1 MKLHLKFSADTCELA
16 RMRDKARRFLL
27 DADIPEMEAEL
38 MVLALDEACTNII
51 RHAYGGCT
59 KRAIRLHME
68 RLRGSVRCL
77 LRDYGASCD
86 PSKIRSRELT
96 DFRPGGLGVRILHS
110 AFDQVLFEPQPRGTR
125 LTLVKTLGHSNAAR
139 VVSAVSQGAL

>member
-1 MKLHLKFSADTCELA
+1 MNLRLKFPADTSEMA
-16 RMRDKARRFLL
+16 AMRDAARDFLL
-27 DADIPEMEAEL
+27 RAGVPEMQAEL

-59 KRAIRLHME
+59 KRAIRMHIRRM
-68 RLRGSVRCL
+68 RSGIHCT
-77 LRDYGASCD
+77 LRDYGKSCD

-110 AFDQVLFEPQPRGTR
+110 AFDHVVFEPQRRGTK
-125 LTLVKTLGHSNAAR
+125 LTLAKSLGHASLSRAA
-139 VVSAVSQGAL
+139 A